1 MKKKVS
7 AGTHGVVTNIKEYEL
22 NLVLALKLQAELE
35 SRGYNVLMVRT
46 SHDVNISNVERAT
59 IANEAKADAFIRIH
73 ANGSDDH
80 SKKGA
85 YTLCP
90 QKNNPYN
97 PELYKD
103 SKALAVAVI
112 DELAAATGCTKLK
125 IWETDTMTG
134 LNWSKVP
141 VTLVEVGYMSN
152 AEEDVLLATDSYRNK
167 ITQGIANGIDL
178 YFAGKKA
185 E

>member
-7 AGTHGVVTNIKEYEL
+7 AGPQGVVTDINEYEL

-35 SRGYNVLMVRT
+35 DRGYEVLMIRT
-46 SHDVNISNVERAT
+46 SHDVNISNIQRAT
-59 IANEAKADAFIRIH
+59 MANEVNADAFIRIH
-73 ANGSDDH
+73 ANGSDNHD
-80 SKKGA
+80 KQGA

-97 PELYKD
+97 PEIYKD
-103 SKALAVAVI
+103 SKALATSVL
-112 DELAAATGCTKLK
+112 DELAIATGCTKLK

-141 VTLVEVGYMSN
+141 VTLVEVGYMTN
-152 AEEDVLLATDSYRNK
+152 PEEDVLLSKDSYRNK
-167 ITQGIANGIDL
+167 ITEGIANGIDL
-178 YFAGKKA
+178 YFENKDAK
-185 E
+185 